1 MKTIKNQLS
10 IYKMALAFM
19 MIIFAVISCSKDDNF
34 SDNVPDYTE
43 SIVQSFKVG
52 TKYADINHTIGTITM
67 TLPSGTDLKNVTPEI
82 RLPETASIT
91 PASGTSIDFSN
102 GPVTFEVVSTN
113 GAHRTYTASIA
124 AYGDPKI
131 LSFSIGD
138 KLGVI
143 DEANRT
149 IQIEIGSQG
158 GDLSNLAPSFVIAE
172 GTTVDVASGVARN
185 FTSPKVYTIL
195 SNNGYTAKQ
204 YTVTVTQIS
213 APAITGF
220 SVNDVNG
227 IIDNSSNTI
236 LVVLPPSA
244 DLTSITPTITIP
256 SGQSVNPTSGVAQN
270 FSNGSINYTVTNSET
285 LTKTY
290 SVTIQSITPTKVAF
304 IGNAAT
310 IGAISEPDTKAA
322 ALWTAAHYG
331 SLFKYISIA
340 NLTPAELADVKVL
353 FFYYD
358 NTGSS
363 ELPDGGAIPS
373 AKVGVLADF
382 VKSGRNMFMAGL
394 ANTYIDDMGRI
405 PYNPNVLG
413 TGAGTDSLNKDYW
426 GLNNTAGKPTDVTT
440 HPIFA
445 GITSTSVKNSLGET
459 FSWTFIPLIDDG
471 SKEDHNAVW
480 DLGPIADLTL
490 PHCSV
495 ARGAEFEALTHCT
508 ILGDWQFIPD
518 MCVVAA
524 AEWHPTGAWKGKIIS
539 VGAASYEWEMNDG
552 RTNQFQNNVTKL
564 TQNAIDYLLQ

>member
-1 MKTIKNQLS
+1 MKTINNQLS
-10 IYKMALAFM
+10 IYKMALALM
-19 MIIFAVISCSKDDNF
+19 TLIFAVISCSKDDNF
-34 SDNVPDYTE
+34 SDNVPDYTQ
-43 SIVQSFKVG
+43 SIIQSFKVG
-52 TKYADINHTIGTITM
+52 TKFADINHTIGTITM

-82 RLPETASIT
+82 RLPESATVT
-91 PASGTSIDFSN
+91 PASGSTIDFSA

-113 GAHRTYTASIA
+113 GAHRTYTVSLA

-131 LSFSIGD
+131 LSFSIAG
-138 KLGVI
+138 KTGVI
-143 DEANRT
+143 NETNNT
-149 IQIEIGSQG
+149 IAVEIGSQDG
-158 GDLSNLAPSFVIAE
+158 NLNNLAPSFVIAG

-185 FTSPKVYTIL
+185 FTSPVVYTVL

-220 SVNDVNG
+220 SVNGVNG
-227 IIDNSSNTI
+227 IIDNSTNTI

-244 DLTSITPTITIP
+244 NLTSISPTITIP
-256 SGQSVNPTSGVAQN
+256 SGQSVNPTSGIAQN
-270 FSNGSINYTVTNSET
+270 FSIGSVNYTVTNSEK

-304 IGNAAT
+304 IGNATT

-322 ALWTAAHYG
+322 ALWTETHYG

-340 NLTPAELADVKVL
+340 NLTPAELADVKVV

-358 NTGSS
+358 NTDSS

-373 AKVGVLADF
+373 AKVSVLADF

-413 TGAGTDSLNKDYW
+413 AGAGGPNSDYW
-426 GLNNTAGKPTDVTT
+426 GLNNSAGKPTNVTT

-445 GITSTSVKNSLGET
+445 GITSTSVKNSIGET
-459 FSWTFIPLIDDG
+459 FSWTFIPLIDNG
-471 SKEDHNAVW
+471 YKEDHNAVW

-490 PHCSV
+490 QHCSV
-495 ARGAEFEALTHCT
+495 SRGAEFEALTHCT

-524 AEWHPTGAWKGKIIS
+524 AEWHPTGVWQGKIIS

-552 RTNQFQNNVTKL
+552 RTNQFQKNVTKL

>member
-1 MKTIKNQLS
+1 MKTIKNKIEIIKYTLS
-10 IYKMALAFM
+10 FLL
-19 MIIFAVISCSKDDNF
+19 MIVLFISCNKDDNF
-34 SDNVPDYTE
+34 NDNVPDY
-43 SIVQSFKVG
+43 SKAIIQSFKVG
-52 TKYADINHTIGTITM
+52 TKYADINHTLGTITM
-67 TLPSGTDLKNVTPEI
+67 TLPSGTDLAHITPEI
-82 RLPETASIT
+82 RMPETAT
-91 PASGTSIDFSN
+91 VNPGSGTTLDFSN
-102 GPVTFEVVSTN
+102 GPKTFEVTATN

-124 AYGDPKI
+124 AFGDPKI
-131 LSFSIGD
+131 LMFSIAGHA
-138 KLGVI
+138 GVI
-143 DEANRT
+143 NEATGT
-149 IQIEIGSQG
+149 ITVQIGSQDG
-158 GDLSNLAPSFVIAE
+158 NLNNLAPTFTIAG
-172 GTTVDVASGVARN
+172 GTTVDVASGIARN
-185 FTSPKVYTIL
+185 FTTPIVYTVL

-220 SVNDVNG
+220 SVNGVNG
-227 IIDNSSNTI
+227 IIDNSTNTI
-236 LVVLPPSA
+236 LVVLPPGA
-244 DLTSITPTITIP
+244 NLTSIIPTITIP
-256 SGQSVNPTSGVAQN
+256 SGQSVNPSSGIVQN
-270 FSNGSINYTVTNSET
+270 FSISSVNYTVTNSEN

-304 IGNAAT
+304 IGNAST

-322 ALWTAAHYG
+322 AQWTETHYG

-340 NLTPAELADVKVL
+340 NLTPAELADVKVI

-373 AKVGVLADF
+373 SKVSVLADF

-405 PYNPNVLG
+405 PYNPNVVG
-413 TGAGTDSLNKDYW
+413 TGAGGPNNDYW
-426 GLNNTAGKPTDVTT
+426 GLNNSAGKPTNVTT

-445 GITSTSVKNSLGET
+445 GITSTSVNNPAGAT
-459 FSWTFIPLIDDG
+459 FAWTFIPLIDNG
-471 SKEDHNAVW
+471 YKEDHNAVW

-495 ARGAEFEALTHCT
+495 SRGAEFEALTHCT

-524 AEWHPTGAWKGKIIS
+524 AEWHPTGVWQGKIIS
-539 VGAASYEWEMNDG
+539 VGGSSYEWEMNDG